1 MSTAIT
7 LRRSFDRYPM
17 IMFYAQS
24 RKKQCSEATNHQCVE
39 RLNTIFDELIDNYG
53 VILHERWVEKLTGH
67 VLQSWFNDFVD
78 TRKPSTINNYLS
90 FLNPFPRW
98 AFKIGYMPD
107 DLAGLLRTL
116 RIPSVDKVPEWER
129 PQEKY
134 LTHAQVVQLL
144 ENMDIG
150 TYAKRNRAIAALFL
164 FSGIRVSELCSLT
177 IGSVFGRPRGT
188 LYCKRKG
195 GAWCDVEISMDVYP
209 YLDDYLETRKDR
221 DNLSAPLFLS
231 ARGNPMDRFS
241 VYAAIRP
248 VQEKLGVATGPHALR
263 HTYISEVEKLS
274 SPSVARDLANHKS
287 IRITNRYDHSSPEQR
302 RDAVDKLHWGN
313 VPKLG

>member
-1 MSTAIT
+1 MSTVIT
-7 LRRSFDRYPM
+7 LKRSFDRYPM

-90 FLNPFPRW
+90 FLNPFLRW

-116 RIPSVDKVPEWER
+116 RIPSVDKVPEWDR

-177 IGSVFGRPRGT
+177 IGSVLAGRVEHCIVSEKAALGAT
-188 LYCKRKG
+188 LKS
-195 GAWCDVEISMDVYP
+195 AWM
-209 YLDDYLETRKDR
+209 
-221 DNLSAPLFLS
+221 
-231 ARGNPMDRFS
+231 
-241 VYAAIRP
+241 
-248 VQEKLGVATGPHALR
+248 
-263 HTYISEVEKLS
+263 YIPIWKT
-274 SPSVARDLANHKS
+274 
-287 IRITNRYDHSSPEQR
+287 I
-302 RDAVDKLHWGN
+302 
-313 VPKLG
+313 